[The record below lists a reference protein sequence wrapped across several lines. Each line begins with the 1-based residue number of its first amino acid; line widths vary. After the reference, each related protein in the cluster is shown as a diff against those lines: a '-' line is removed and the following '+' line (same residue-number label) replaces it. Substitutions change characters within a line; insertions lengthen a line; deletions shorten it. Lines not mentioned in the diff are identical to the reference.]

1 VRERRDGGEEN
12 KRERKERGEERKR
25 KRTKG
30 KGQYECRGILL

>member
-12 KRERKERGEERKR
+12 KRERKEKGEERNR